1 MKLKSRVVDDVAVL
15 DMSGKLMGGPD
26 ADLLA
31 TAVQEAID
39 EGHKNVVANLAEV
52 SWINST
58 GIGILVRAYTTLKN
72 AGGDLRLANL
82 DKRVE
87 SILVVTKLS
96 TVLSSF
102 PSLEEAVGSFG

>member
-1 MKLKSRVVDDVAVL
+1 MKLKSRVVDDVAVF
-15 DMSGKLMGGPD
+15 DMSGKLMGGSD

-31 TAVQEAID
+31 NAVQVALD
-39 EGHKNVVANLAEV
+39 DGHKNVVANLEQV

-82 DKRVE
+82 DRRVE

-96 TVLSSF
+96 TVLNAY
-102 PSLEEAVGSFG
+102 PTLEEAVGSFG

>member
-1 MKLKSRVVDDVAVL
+1 MKLKTRVEGDVTVL

-26 ADLLA
+26 ADLLS
-31 TAVQEAID
+31 QAIQD
-39 EGHKNVVANLAEV
+39 TIAGERVKVVANLSEV

-72 AGGDLRLANL
+72 AGGDLRLASL

-87 SILVVTKLS
+87 SIFVVTKLS
-96 TVLSSF
+96 TVLKAYASE
-102 PSLEEAVGSFG
+102 EEALASFG